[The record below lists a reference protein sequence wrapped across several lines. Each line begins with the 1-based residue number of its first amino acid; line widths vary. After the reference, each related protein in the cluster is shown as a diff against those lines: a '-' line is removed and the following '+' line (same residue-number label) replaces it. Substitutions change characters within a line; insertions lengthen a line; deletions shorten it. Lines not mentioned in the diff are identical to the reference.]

1 MLCSV
6 TKLARRFVT
15 LWNVAHQAPLSM
27 GFPGKNTGEG
37 CHFLLQGTVLTQGS
51 NLGLSRLL
59 HRRWILCHWAVR
71 KASWCCIS
79 KTCKWW
85 ELIVSGEYGGSPTRD
100 AILLLWSV
108 PIRRANTSAVQV
120 TLLPLRPGQE
130 LDTIVLQIRA
140 YALSPRPGLLS
151 TSKKCLQ
158 EQ

>member
-1 MLCSV
+1 MWNLTTTKKNTLTNKRKGEQTHRYRDQVTGYQRERGWVQVKIGIGGKLYGDEWKLDLWWWSPGATYRCQIKILYVLCSV

-15 LWNVAHQAPLSM
+15 LWTVAHQAPLSM

-59 HRRWILCHWAVR
+59 HRRWILCHWAIR

-85 ELIVSGEYGGSPTRD
+85 E
-100 AILLLWSV
+100 
-108 PIRRANTSAVQV
+108 
-120 TLLPLRPGQE
+120 
-130 LDTIVLQIRA
+130 
-140 YALSPRPGLLS
+140 
-151 TSKKCLQ
+151 
-158 EQ
+158 